1 MGEIIMK
8 TIAWLVAVLIAVLL
22 AGCSSLPQ
30 RPPTAYQRYVAAVAR
45 VGLHPTEGK
54 AAVIVAAKRACADLA
69 SDAENDPGATNLVY
83 AETVTELA
91 GGKFSEAQAAAILRA
106 AIDDFCPQWKVL
118 LRQQG

>member
-1 MGEIIMK
+1 MK
-8 TIAWLVAVLIAVLL
+8 AVALL
-22 AGCSSLPQ
+22 AAAAITACLSAGCSSPPP
-30 RPPTAYQRYVAAVAR
+30 PPTPYQRYVAAVAK

-54 AAVIVAAKRACADLA
+54 AAVIAAARRACADLA

-106 AIDDFCPQWKVL
+106 AIDDFCPQWKLL